1 MDPVNAMKNT
11 LYTAPML
18 SIALALTACASS
30 AQSPAGD
37 ASASKRSA
45 PSAGRVLETNYTNT
59 HVVVASAKPFEQAV
73 KDLEAELGKAST
85 ELLGNRLSAAKN
97 FAELTAEMEPLAG
110 RSGLITVAELNWG
123 KVMSRVPVG
132 MKARLFVIGN
142 PLTAKKLLEA
152 GGPEVGLYLPTKIYV
167 YQDKQ
172 GVTQVTYD
180 KLAPV
185 MAQYKNPQ
193 LNAVAE
199 QIDGVLAKLANSAAL

>member
-1 MDPVNAMKNT
+1 MKNSIF
-11 LYTAPML
+11 TASVL
-18 SIALALTACASS
+18 SVALGLTACASS
-30 AQSPAGD
+30 AQSPAGPGSD
-37 ASASKRSA
+37 AKRSA
-45 PSAGRVLETNYTNT
+45 PSARVVESTITTT
-59 HVVVASAKPFEQAV
+59 HVVLSSQKPFEVAV

-85 ELLGNRLSAAKN
+85 ELLGNRLSASKN

-123 KVMSRVPVG
+123 KVMSRVPVN

-152 GGPEVGLYLPTKIYV
+152 GGPDVGLYLPTKIFV

-172 GVTQVTYD
+172 GVTQVSYD
-180 KLAPV
+180 KMAPI

-199 QIDGVLAKLANSAAL
+199 KIDETLAKLASSAAL